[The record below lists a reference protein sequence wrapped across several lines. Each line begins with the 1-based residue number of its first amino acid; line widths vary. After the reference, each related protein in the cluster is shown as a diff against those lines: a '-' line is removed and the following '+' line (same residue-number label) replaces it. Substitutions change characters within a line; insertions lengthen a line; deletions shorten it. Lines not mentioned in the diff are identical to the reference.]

1 MIGRVLKRGT
11 RVYGLLWYLYSPGK
25 ECAHSNPHL
34 VSGWRH
40 PADLEPPLRENGTRD
55 LRRLTELLEQPLDG
69 LGDRVP
75 AKPVWHCAV
84 RAAPGD
90 PDLGDGAWM
99 RIAAEIMHRTGLSR
113 RGEEG
118 KGVRWVAVH
127 HGENHIHIAATLARQ
142 DGRRAWLDNDWY
154 RIGEALRDL
163 EAEYGLQAVV
173 RADRTAA
180 RRPTRAEHE
189 KAARADRPEPPRV
202 TLQRQVAAAAAG
214 ARSEP
219 EFWAALD
226 KRGVLVRLRHSTHNP
241 GEVTGYAVGL
251 DGDTT
256 AAGEQVWYGGGK
268 LAPDLSL
275 PKLRRRWA
283 ESGERTHRQHSA
295 ADGPQTR
302 LSGRG
307 MTSRSSRAVLRR
319 EVNMCAAAAWS
330 EQEFFAGLDSAGL
343 LVRLR
348 HNPAHPAQVTG
359 YSVSL
364 PGMTHR
370 DGQQVWYGGQTL
382 DGQLGLGALCRRWQ
396 AGRPGTPP
404 APEAFAGADTRDIF
418 GYATA
423 VAAEA
428 ARQLRVSPTAAQSA
442 DIAWAAADVL
452 TAAAQA
458 IGSPELQQAADG
470 FSRAA
475 RAPWGRIPP
484 SSPGGAALRT
494 AAYLLAACTPDRS
507 RRTVTRLTLISALVG
522 LAQAVAKVRESQ
534 NRLLQAAAAHRAAVG
549 LAAAAADNGLAAP
562 PRLATADFPLPAA
575 PLRPVAPASGPG
587 RAGETPGRGCG
598 PGVPRKC
605 HDHFPIAEEQG
616 QKACRAAPPG
626 RTLVKPSDG
635 PHSNPLG
642 QRPAAEFARYGDTT
656 AWRRIPP
663 GGIA

>member
-1 MIGRVLKRGT
+1 V
-11 RVYGLLWYLYSPGK
+11 
-25 ECAHSNPHL
+25 
-34 VSGWRH
+34 
-40 PADLEPPLRENGTRD
+40 
-55 LRRLTELLEQPLDG
+55 
-69 LGDRVP
+69 
-75 AKPVWHCAV
+75 
-84 RAAPGD
+84 
-90 PDLGDGAWM
+90 
-99 RIAAEIMHRTGLSR
+99 
-113 RGEEG
+113 
-118 KGVRWVAVH
+118 
-127 HGENHIHIAATLARQ
+127 
-142 DGRRAWLDNDWY
+142 
-154 RIGEALRDL
+154 
-163 EAEYGLQAVV
+163 
-173 RADRTAA
+173 
-180 RRPTRAEHE
+180 
-189 KAARADRPEPPRV
+189 
-202 TLQRQVAAAAAG
+202 
-214 ARSEP
+214 
-219 EFWAALD
+219 
-226 KRGVLVRLRHSTHNP
+226 
-241 GEVTGYAVGL
+241 
-251 DGDTT
+251 
-256 AAGEQVWYGGGK
+256 
-268 LAPDLSL
+268 
-275 PKLRRRWA
+275 
-283 ESGERTHRQHSA
+283 
-295 ADGPQTR
+295 
-302 LSGRG
+302 
-307 MTSRSSRAVLRR
+307 
-319 EVNMCAAAAWS
+319 
-330 EQEFFAGLDSAGL
+330 
-343 LVRLR
+343 
-348 HNPAHPAQVTG
+348 
-359 YSVSL
+359 
-364 PGMTHR
+364 THR

-404 APEAFAGADTRDIF
+404 APEAFASADTRDIF

-549 LAAAAADNGLAAP
+549 LAAAAADNGLTAP